1 MVKWGRDRSG
11 GATGRF
17 MNTLGTNTGVNHTST
32 CESSKKI
39 GMEPTW
45 GPDIGTPDFA
55 NTKYI
60 LNFGSNILEGS
71 IFHEPLFTEDCRG
84 L

>member
-32 CESSKKI
+32 CESSKKSA
-39 GMEPTW
+39 W
-45 GPDIGTPDFA
+45 
-55 NTKYI
+55 NR
-60 LNFGSNILEGS
+60 
-71 IFHEPLFTEDCRG
+71 HEAGHRDA
-84 L
+84 